1 MAPRRQKENQLTNP
15 VDVFP
20 SPTPGTIVDSDEK
33 EAAAVPVSRGTAARW
48 ASRDIISRDAA
59 MVKVRFAWRAM
70 KTHARS

>member
-33 EAAAVPVSRGTAARW
+33 EAAAAPVSRGTAAR
-48 ASRDIISRDAA
+48 
-59 MVKVRFAWRAM
+59 
-70 KTHARS
+70 